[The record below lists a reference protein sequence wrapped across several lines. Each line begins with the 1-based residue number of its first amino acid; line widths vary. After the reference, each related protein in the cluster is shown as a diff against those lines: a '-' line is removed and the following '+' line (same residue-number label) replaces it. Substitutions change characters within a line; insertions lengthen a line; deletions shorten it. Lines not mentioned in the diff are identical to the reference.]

1 MRGVRVVRAAF
12 GLLALVLWAGP
23 CAAEALDAKALSARV
38 QTYYGAPDPAA
49 AFGWLLRA
57 ELPETTRDTVKDY
70 FAVFYA
76 RILLDNPAA
85 AAGLVQ
91 RLAAAATPA
100 QADIAARAVGLWN
113 PPDADRH
120 LAALDARAGRPLT
133 RMAAMPDLKTGPV
146 SDPGLFDLCWAS
158 FFATG
163 DRDYVWRL
171 ADNLIRV
178 EDQDTARRQI
188 QKLNSCIKAGD
199 EEARAEAVRIALMS
213 ALGQSLET
221 HAAAHRKVAEA
232 LRDYA
237 REHLTRSGRKAR
249 EMAER
254 HGA

>member
-1 MRGVRVVRAAF
+1 MRGMRLVRAAA
-12 GLLALVLWAGP
+12 GVLLLAFWTEAG
-23 CAAEALDAKALSARV
+23 AAETLDAKALSAKV

-49 AFGWLLRA
+49 AFSWLLRA
-57 ELPETTRDTVKDY
+57 ELPEATRDTVQDY

-85 AAGLVQ
+85 AADLVH
-91 RLAAAATPA
+91 RMAAEATPA
-100 QADIAARAVGLWN
+100 QAEIAARAVGLWN
-113 PPDADRH
+113 PPDRDRF

-133 RMAAMPDLKTGPV
+133 RMAPMPDLKTGPV

-163 DRDYVWRL
+163 DRVYVWRL

-188 QKLNSCIKAGD
+188 QKLNARIKAGD

-213 ALGQSLET
+213 ALGQSLES
-221 HAAAHRKVAEA
+221 HAAAHRRVAQA
-232 LRDYA
+232 LRDYG